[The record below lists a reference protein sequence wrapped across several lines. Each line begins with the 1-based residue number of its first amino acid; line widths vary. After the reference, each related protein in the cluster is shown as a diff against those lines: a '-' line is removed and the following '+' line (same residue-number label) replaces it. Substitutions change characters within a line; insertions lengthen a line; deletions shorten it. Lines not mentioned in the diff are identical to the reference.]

1 MLGDNMHF
9 SIPPNA
15 EDGITDKVVANW
27 RLDKLF
33 DYLNWV
39 IAPMKVQWIQSNK
52 KVADQYGLKLVAYEA
67 GQHLASVAGTENNQQ
82 LTQCF

>member
-27 RLDKLF
+27 SLDQLF
-33 DYLNWV
+33 AHLNNIV
-39 IAPMKVQWIQSNK
+39 LPQCEAWISANK